1 MTHWQN
7 RIIGEGIEAPD
18 QLLANPANWRIHP
31 KPQQDALTSV
41 LDTVGWVQRVIVN
54 KRTGHIVDGHLRV
67 EMAISRNEP
76 GVPVVYVDLS
86 EDEERTIL
94 ATIDPLSAMAVTDD
108 KLLAQLIAAIEDD
121 SALNAVL
128 DTLAQDNTDAA
139 PHTDGQPAE
148 DAPPVEFQ
156 PYVYPADNEWG
167 VPTLMLSKQAPAMI
181 EPVHKWGSVSRTTK
195 IEGTWH
201 FYTDDYKFANV
212 WTEPMQP
219 VLTRCRAIVEPN
231 YSTHHAMPRAEVLWG
246 IYRKRWLNRFWQD
259 AGMMTFVDVNV
270 EREYFDIALLGVPT
284 GWRAYANRAYTA
296 DVEHLEAGYALACE
310 RAGTEEIVYMVYG
323 GRKPVQDVCVERGW
337 AWVPE
342 DSYVK
347 HGR

>member
-76 GVPVVYVDLS
+76 GVP
-86 EDEERTIL
+86 
-94 ATIDPLSAMAVTDD
+94 
-108 KLLAQLIAAIEDD
+108 
-121 SALNAVL
+121 
-128 DTLAQDNTDAA
+128 
-139 PHTDGQPAE
+139 
-148 DAPPVEFQ
+148 
-156 PYVYPADNEWG
+156 
-167 VPTLMLSKQAPAMI
+167 
-181 EPVHKWGSVSRTTK
+181 
-195 IEGTWH
+195 
-201 FYTDDYKFANV
+201 
-212 WTEPMQP
+212 
-219 VLTRCRAIVEPN
+219 
-231 YSTHHAMPRAEVLWG
+231 
-246 IYRKRWLNRFWQD
+246 
-259 AGMMTFVDVNV
+259 
-270 EREYFDIALLGVPT
+270 T

-310 RAGTEEIVYMVYG
+310 RAGTEEIVYMVYV